1 MDDKAL
7 LALNMMARR
16 VSESQDCVLELLIG
30 EEGMLAHLITLDAYE
45 SEMED
50 DEDD

>member
-16 VSESQDCVLELLIG
+16 VSESQDCVLEVIMG
-30 EEGMLAHLITLDAYE
+30 ENGLLAHLIPIELFE
-45 SEMED
+45 GEED
-50 DEDD
+50 EEDE